1 LSISFRLA
9 QQGGRGKGKFEM
21 TIAEKIAHL
30 QGLAEG
36 LDIQKE
42 DSKEARL
49 LTAML
54 DVLQGIGDQ
63 LAALEDNVD
72 LVNEE
77 LDELSDE
84 LMAVEEDLYLDEEED
99 DEDELEDE
107 EDLDDEDDGV
117 YYIVECPQ
125 CGEQMTLDEDALL
138 AGNIRCEACGQLF
151 SLEIVDD
158 GEEDELD
165 DEDHEEEE

>member
-1 LSISFRLA
+1 LQAL
-9 QQGGRGKGKFEM
+9 RGKGKFEM

-36 LDIQKE
+36 LDIQNE

-84 LMAVEEDLYLDEEED
+84 LMAVEEDLYLDDEED
-99 DEDELEDE
+99 DEEDYE
-107 EDLDDEDDGV
+107 EEENLDDLDDEDDGV
-117 YYIVECPQ
+117 YYIVECPE

-138 AGNIRCEACGQLF
+138 KGNIRCEACGQLF
-151 SLEIVDD
+151 SLEIVDED
-158 GEEDELD
+158 EEDGDFE
-165 DEDHEEEE
+165 EDFEEE